1 MKIAP
6 ENILRHEL
14 TGLATHVVDSNDPT
28 LECRRGI
35 ILGETK
41 EMIRLDTENGEVSIP
56 KGVCVFD
63 ITLPNGTVI
72 RVDGC
77 VLQGR
82 PEDRLK
88 KRLNRSW

>member
-1 MKIAP
+1 MRISP
-6 ENILRHEL
+6 ENIVRHEL
-14 TGLATHVVDSNDPT
+14 TGLAAHIVESSDPT
-28 LECRRGI
+28 LVCRSGI

-41 EMIRLDTENGEVSIP
+41 EMIRLDTKEGDVSIP

-63 ITLPNGTVI
+63 ITLPSGAVV
-72 RVDGC
+72 RVDGN

-82 PEDRLK
+82 SEDRIK